1 MNSQSAPQSNNRW
14 FIGLLLALALFAAFF
29 ELGRADVVTDNE
41 GQRATPPAE
50 MVRSGHYII
59 PTINGKDYL
68 AKPPLLY
75 WTIAGI
81 YSVTGTISPFM
92 ARIPSALCFTAL
104 VLCVYFYTRR
114 CAGARAAQW
123 AALATLASPY
133 ILQRSRVAELDIPL
147 TLATFLS
154 IVAYRAASREANPP
168 WRTLLFTLFSGLALG
183 AAIMLKG
190 PAPFLFLIP
199 AWLALLALSGDDDTV
214 WILSGIRWT
223 LFAMAL
229 GLVIWALSLVA
240 PFLVRWIR
248 FPVALAI
255 MVVAWGAIAWR
266 RASAASRCR
275 LTAILLASL
284 VVGCCVAAPWCAA
297 VIHEKGWDF
306 AMRLIRSESLERTHT
321 ATNINSGSPLYYILA
336 LPGML
341 APWGFLLIFHFSKT
355 LWNRATPFCRFAVLS
370 SWTSTLVFSLIAGK
384 EYEYILPA
392 IPLMLAATG
401 CLLADYTAGALEPA
415 LERWTTRWRDAFL
428 ALLAVAAVGF
438 FVYILIEQRN
448 TTLIVESA
456 VFTLAALAWSRYGW
470 KNPSRRLIT
479 LFAITLCA
487 WMMWLLVQ
495 SYKDTGKRSP
505 QTIARVTGE
514 LLRAG
519 HDVEAVKM
527 TSAFDIYPGFAFYAG
542 TPVPT
547 VTDAEHVREKLEGP
561 VPYYC
566 VIRVQQLEQANMPVR
581 QDLVK
586 PLLGPFTSKRLILI
600 GNRPLPDLA
609 SAAK

>member
-1 MNSQSAPQSNNRW
+1 MNSQSAPQSNSRW

-50 MVRSGHYII
+50 MVRSGHYTI

-104 VLCVYFYTRR
+104 VLCVYAYTRR
-114 CAGARAAQW
+114 CAGTRAAQW

-154 IVAYRAASREANPP
+154 VVAYRAASREANPRS
-168 WRTLLFTLFSGLALG
+168 RTLLFTLLSGLALG

-199 AWLALLALSGDDDTV
+199 AWLALLALSGDDDTA
-214 WILSGIRWT
+214 WIRSGIRWT
-223 LFAMAL
+223 LIAMLL
-229 GLVIWALSLVA
+229 GLIIWALSLVA

-248 FPVALAI
+248 FPVALTI
-255 MVVAWGAIAWR
+255 MVLAWVVIAWR
-266 RASAASRCR
+266 RAPTASRWR
-275 LTAILLASL
+275 LTAILLATL
-284 VVGCCVAAPWCAA
+284 AVGCCVAAPWCAA
-297 VIHEKGWDF
+297 VINEKGWDF

-341 APWGFLLIFHFSKT
+341 APWGFLLVFQFSKT
-355 LWNRATPFCRFAVLS
+355 LWNRAIPFYRFTVLS

-401 CLLADYTAGALEPA
+401 CLLADYVADALEPT
-415 LERWTTRWRDAFL
+415 LQRWTARWRDVFL
-428 ALLAVAAVGF
+428 ALLTVAAVGF
-438 FVYILIEQRN
+438 FVYVLIKQRN
-448 TTLIVESA
+448 ITLIAESA
-456 VFTLAALAWSRYGW
+456 VFLLVAVGWSRYGW
-470 KNPSRRLIT
+470 RNPANR
-479 LFAITLCA
+479 LFALFAVTLCV

-505 QTIARVTGE
+505 QTIARITGE

-527 TSAFDIYPGFAFYAG
+527 TSAFDVYPGFAFYAG

-547 VTDAEHVREKLEGP
+547 VTDADHVRRKLEGP
-561 VPYYC
+561 TPYYC
-566 VIRVQQLEQANMPVR
+566 VIRVQQLEQANMPLR
-581 QDLVK
+581 QDLMR
-586 PLLGPFTSKRLILI
+586 PLLGPFTSKKLVMI
-600 GNRPLPDLA
+600 GNRPLPELPGIVE
-609 SAAK
+609 